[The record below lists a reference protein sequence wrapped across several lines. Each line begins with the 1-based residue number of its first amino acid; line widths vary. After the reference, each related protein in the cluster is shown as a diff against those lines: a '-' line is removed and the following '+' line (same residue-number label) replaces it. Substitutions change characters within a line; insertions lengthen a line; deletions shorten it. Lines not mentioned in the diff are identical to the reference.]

1 MANRRVWH
9 GGRIMMTEERRTTGA
24 GKFRLLMVFGKPRYL
39 KRGAFRINQQFT
51 NVRMRR

>member
-1 MANRRVWH
+1 MANRRIWE

-24 GKFRLLMVFGKPRYL
+24 GKFRLLMVFGEPTYRH
-39 KRGAFRINQQFT
+39 RGAFRINTTYT